1 MFNINLYL
9 IISPIVEFLLNKQ
22 EGVQDDIKKLLPD
35 GISSKAYVSSEVK
48 KYNNNKPLKTQND
61 NNKKIRIYIP
71 VYEGKVYDPTTN
83 KIINV
88 LKKSEDQIIKE
99 LSKLNYNE
107 KLLKSKSYI
116 NLFNTNPKNLSSD
129 QKTVDERIKSIEKS
143 KNNCMV
149 KLEELKNRINILQFK
164 QDKELGI
171 LDNNKKLKLNKFV
184 EDCNNK
190 KSNQIIEQK
199 IKKLHEESEKIQLI
213 MKKDLEKQFEK
224 KNNEL
229 NELEK
234 AEEQKRID
242 ILKNI
247 RKNERKDIEKRKKKN
262 NEELLKFKMFI
273 NKKPTKAYYL
283 YQKHKDD
290 YVDKV
295 NNLVKEENIRRK
307 AYMKHIDLN
316 EFDEMKKNYDQQ
328 KSKRILE
335 SNEKIKIIKESW
347 SERHKLI
354 PIYSN
359 PVTKLVADE
368 ENKMKQAE
376 QDKILRR
383 KELKKIQK
391 NYCVPKPLKVIK
403 EKVVDESQNMS
414 YRRPKPHL
422 IKSNSYSD
430 ILRQKAI
437 DKYKAEKIKKEKM
450 LSEEED
456 SYLDEP
462 IIIDNKG
469 NKRKNSNNSKHAG
482 NKSVEKNKFNKEVLD
497 YLKERRKI
505 NELNKEKKRNEGE
518 LTKMDYSG
526 TNDIKKLIK
535 ENGINDNM
543 LKVAKCKLES
553 IDEKKRQ
560 KDLLLKL
567 SGGVANKPELGE
579 EVCDLMI
586 DSIQAKL
593 SLIKEIDKDLDESY
607 NEEKNDNDKAHVNI
621 VENDE
626 ENNNYE
632 DEEEDN

>member
-1 MFNINLYL
+1 M
-9 IISPIVEFLLNKQ
+9 
-22 EGVQDDIKKLLPD
+22 QDDIKKLLPD
-35 GISSKAYVSSEVK
+35 GISSKVYVSNEVK

-61 NNKKIRIYIP
+61 NSKKIHIYIP
-71 VYEGKVYDPTTN
+71 MFEGKVYDPTTN

-88 LKKSEDQIIKE
+88 LKKSEDQIMKE

-116 NLFNTNPKNLSSD
+116 NLINNNPKNLVND
-129 QKTVDERIKSIEKS
+129 QKTVDEKIKSIEKS

-171 LDNNKKLKLNKFV
+171 IDNNKKLKLNKFV

-190 KSNQIIEQK
+190 KSNQMIEKK
-199 IKKLHEESEKIQLI
+199 IKKLHEESEKIQII
-213 MKKDLEKQFEK
+213 MRKDLEKQKEK

-242 ILKNI
+242 ILKKL
-247 RKNERKDIEKRKKKN
+247 RDDEREDIEKRKKKN
-262 NEELLKFKMFI
+262 TEELLKFKEFI
-273 NKKPTKAYYL
+273 NKKPVKAYYL
-283 YQKHKDD
+283 YQKYKDD
-290 YVDKV
+290 DVDRIK
-295 NNLVKEENIRRK
+295 NLVKIENIKRK

-316 EFDEMKKNYDQQ
+316 EFNEMRKNYEQQ

-354 PIYSN
+354 PLYSN
-359 PVTKLVADE
+359 PLSKVVADE
-368 ENKMKQAE
+368 ENEMKQAE

-403 EKVVDESQNMS
+403 EKVIDENDNKSF
-414 YRRPKPHL
+414 RRPKPHL
-422 IKSNSYSD
+422 AKSNSYSD
-430 ILRQKAI
+430 ILRQKVI
-437 DKYKAEKIKKEKM
+437 DKYKAEKSKKEKM
-450 LSEEED
+450 LSEED

-469 NKRKNSNNSKHAG
+469 NKRKNNSNNNSKYAA
-482 NKSVEKNKFNKEVLD
+482 NKSVDKNKFNKEVID

-518 LTKMDYSG
+518 LTKLDYSG

-553 IDEKKRQ
+553 IEEKKRQ
-560 KDLLLKL
+560 KDLLLKF
-567 SGGVANKPELGE
+567 SGGVANRPELGE
-579 EVCDLMI
+579 EVCNLMI

-607 NEEKNDNDKAHVNI
+607 NEEKNDNGKSNEHV
-621 VENDE
+621 VENEE
-626 ENNNYE
+626 ENNNLE
-632 DEEEDN
+632 DDEEDN

>member
-1 MFNINLYL
+1 M
-9 IISPIVEFLLNKQ
+9 
-22 EGVQDDIKKLLPD
+22 QDDIKNLLPD
-35 GISSKAYVSSEVK
+35 GISSKVYVSNEVK

-61 NNKKIRIYIP
+61 NNKKVHIYIP
-71 VYEGKVYDPTTN
+71 MFEGKVYDPTTN
-83 KIINV
+83 KIINI

-116 NLFNTNPKNLSSD
+116 NLINNNPKNLLND
-129 QKTVDERIKSIEKS
+129 QKTVDEKIKSIEKS

-190 KSNQIIEQK
+190 KSNKMIEQK
-199 IKKLHEESEKIQLI
+199 IKKLHEESEKIQL
-213 MKKDLEKQFEK
+213 MMRKDLEKQKEK

-242 ILKNI
+242 ILKKL
-247 RKNERKDIEKRKKKN
+247 RDDEREDIEKRKKKN
-262 NEELLKFKMFI
+262 TEELLKFKEFI
-273 NKKPTKAYYL
+273 NKKPVKAYYL

-290 YVDKV
+290 YVDKE
-295 NNLVKEENIRRK
+295 NNLVKKENIKRK

-316 EFDEMKKNYDQQ
+316 EFNEMRKNFEQQ

-335 SNEKIKIIKESW
+335 SNEKMKIIKESW

-354 PIYSN
+354 PLYSN
-359 PVTKLVADE
+359 PVSKLVADE
-368 ENKMKQAE
+368 ENEMKQAE

-403 EKVVDESQNMS
+403 EKVVEEIHNKSH
-414 YRRPKPHL
+414 RRPKPHL
-422 IKSNSYSD
+422 AKSNSYSD
-430 ILRQKAI
+430 ILRQKVI
-437 DKYKAEKIKKEKM
+437 DKYKAEKSKKEKM
-450 LSEEED
+450 LSEED

-469 NKRKNSNNSKHAG
+469 NKRKNSNISNSKHAG
-482 NKSVEKNKFNKEVLD
+482 NKSVEKNKFNKEVID

-518 LTKMDYSG
+518 LTKLDYSG

-553 IDEKKRQ
+553 IEEKKRQ
-560 KDLLLKL
+560 KDLLLKF
-567 SGGVANKPELGE
+567 SGGVANRPELGE
-579 EVCDLMI
+579 EVCNLMI

-607 NEEKNDNDKAHVNI
+607 NEEKNDSGKPNSHI
-621 VENDE
+621 VENEE

-632 DEEEDN
+632 DDEDDN

>member
-1 MFNINLYL
+1 M
-9 IISPIVEFLLNKQ
+9 
-22 EGVQDDIKKLLPD
+22 QDDIKNLLPD
-35 GISSKAYVSSEVK
+35 GISSKVYVSNEVK

-61 NNKKIRIYIP
+61 NNKKVHIYIP
-71 VYEGKVYDPTTN
+71 MFEGKVYDPTTN
-83 KIINV
+83 KIINI

-116 NLFNTNPKNLSSD
+116 NLINNNPKNLLND
-129 QKTVDERIKSIEKS
+129 QKTVDEKIKSIEKS

-190 KSNQIIEQK
+190 KSNKMIEQK
-199 IKKLHEESEKIQLI
+199 IKKLHEESEKIQL
-213 MKKDLEKQFEK
+213 MMRKDLEKQKEK

-242 ILKNI
+242 ILKKL
-247 RKNERKDIEKRKKKN
+247 RDDEREDIEKRKKKN
-262 NEELLKFKMFI
+262 TEELLKFKEFI
-273 NKKPTKAYYL
+273 NKKPVKAYYL

-290 YVDKV
+290 YVDKE
-295 NNLVKEENIRRK
+295 NNLVKKENIKRK

-316 EFDEMKKNYDQQ
+316 EFNEMRKNFEQQ

-335 SNEKIKIIKESW
+335 SNEKMKIIKESW

-354 PIYSN
+354 PLYSN
-359 PVTKLVADE
+359 PVSKLVADE
-368 ENKMKQAE
+368 ENEMKPAE

-383 KELKKIQK
+383 KELKTIQK

-403 EKVVDESQNMS
+403 EKVVEEIHNKSH
-414 YRRPKPHL
+414 RRPKPHL
-422 IKSNSYSD
+422 AKSNSYSD
-430 ILRQKAI
+430 ILRQKVI
-437 DKYKAEKIKKEKM
+437 DKYKAEKSKKEKM
-450 LSEEED
+450 LSEED

-469 NKRKNSNNSKHAG
+469 NKRKNSNISNSKHAG
-482 NKSVEKNKFNKEVLD
+482 NKSVEKNKFNKEVID

-518 LTKMDYSG
+518 LTKLDYSG

-553 IDEKKRQ
+553 IEEKKRQ
-560 KDLLLKL
+560 KDLLLKF
-567 SGGVANKPELGE
+567 SGGVANRPELGE
-579 EVCDLMI
+579 EVCNLMI

-607 NEEKNDNDKAHVNI
+607 NEEKNDSGKPNSHI
-621 VENDE
+621 VENEE

-632 DEEEDN
+632 DDEDDN

>member
-1 MFNINLYL
+1 M
-9 IISPIVEFLLNKQ
+9 
-22 EGVQDDIKKLLPD
+22 QDDIKKLLPD
-35 GISSKAYVSSEVK
+35 GISSKVYVSNEVK
-48 KYNNNKPLKTQND
+48 KYNNKPLKTQND
-61 NNKKIRIYIP
+61 NSKKVHIYIP
-71 VYEGKVYDPTTN
+71 MFEGKVYDPTTN
-83 KIINV
+83 KIINI

-116 NLFNTNPKNLSSD
+116 NLINNNPKNLLSD
-129 QKTVDERIKSIEKS
+129 QKTVDEKIKSIEKS

-190 KSNQIIEQK
+190 KSNKMIEQK
-199 IKKLHEESEKIQLI
+199 IKKLHEESEKIQL
-213 MKKDLEKQFEK
+213 MMRKDLEKQKEK

-242 ILKNI
+242 ILKKL
-247 RKNERKDIEKRKKKN
+247 RDDEREDIEKRKKKN
-262 NEELLKFKMFI
+262 TEELLKFKEFI
-273 NKKPTKAYYL
+273 NKKPVKAYYL

-290 YVDKV
+290 YVDKE
-295 NNLVKEENIRRK
+295 NNLVKKENIKRK

-316 EFDEMKKNYDQQ
+316 EFNEMRKNFEQQ

-335 SNEKIKIIKESW
+335 SNEKMKIIKESW

-354 PIYSN
+354 PLYSN
-359 PVTKLVADE
+359 PVSKLVADE
-368 ENKMKQAE
+368 ENEMKQAE

-403 EKVVDESQNMS
+403 EKVVEEIHNKSH
-414 YRRPKPHL
+414 RRPKPHL
-422 IKSNSYSD
+422 AKSNSYSD
-430 ILRQKAI
+430 ILRQKVI
-437 DKYKAEKIKKEKM
+437 DKYKAEKSKKEKM
-450 LSEEED
+450 LSEED

-469 NKRKNSNNSKHAG
+469 NKRKNSNNSNSNSNSKHAG
-482 NKSVEKNKFNKEVLD
+482 NKSVEKNKFNKEVID

-518 LTKMDYSG
+518 LTKLDYSG

-553 IDEKKRQ
+553 IEEKKRQ
-560 KDLLLKL
+560 KDLLLKF
-567 SGGVANKPELGE
+567 SGGVANRPELGE
-579 EVCDLMI
+579 EVCNLMI

-607 NEEKNDNDKAHVNI
+607 NEEKNDSGKPNAHI
-621 VENDE
+621 VENEE

-632 DEEEDN
+632 DDEDDN

>member
-1 MFNINLYL
+1 M
-9 IISPIVEFLLNKQ
+9 
-22 EGVQDDIKKLLPD
+22 QDDIKSLLPD
-35 GISSKAYVSSEVK
+35 GISSKVYVSNEVK

-61 NNKKIRIYIP
+61 NNKKVHIYIP
-71 VYEGKVYDPTTN
+71 MFEGKVYDPTTN
-83 KIINV
+83 KIINI

-116 NLFNTNPKNLSSD
+116 NLINNNPKNLLND
-129 QKTVDERIKSIEKS
+129 QKTVDEKIKSIEKS

-190 KSNQIIEQK
+190 KSNKMIEQK
-199 IKKLHEESEKIQLI
+199 IKKLHEESEKIQL
-213 MKKDLEKQFEK
+213 MMRKDLEKQKEK

-242 ILKNI
+242 ILKKL
-247 RKNERKDIEKRKKKN
+247 RDDEREDIEKRKKKN
-262 NEELLKFKMFI
+262 TEELLKFKEFI
-273 NKKPTKAYYL
+273 NKKPVKAYYL

-290 YVDKV
+290 YVDKE
-295 NNLVKEENIRRK
+295 NNLVKKENIKRK

-316 EFDEMKKNYDQQ
+316 EFNEMRKNFEQQ

-335 SNEKIKIIKESW
+335 SNEKMKIIKESW

-354 PIYSN
+354 PLYSN
-359 PVTKLVADE
+359 PVSKLVADE
-368 ENKMKQAE
+368 ENEMKQAE

-403 EKVVDESQNMS
+403 EKVVEEIHNKS
-414 YRRPKPHL
+414 RRPKPHL
-422 IKSNSYSD
+422 AKSNSYSD
-430 ILRQKAI
+430 ILRQKVI
-437 DKYKAEKIKKEKM
+437 DKYKAEKSKKEKM
-450 LSEEED
+450 LSEED

-469 NKRKNSNNSKHAG
+469 NKMKNSNISNSKHAG
-482 NKSVEKNKFNKEVLD
+482 NKSVEKNKFNKEVID

-518 LTKMDYSG
+518 LTKLDYSG

-553 IDEKKRQ
+553 IEEKKRQ
-560 KDLLLKL
+560 KDLLLKF
-567 SGGVANKPELGE
+567 SGGVANRPELGE
-579 EVCDLMI
+579 EVCNLMI

-607 NEEKNDNDKAHVNI
+607 NEEKNDSGKPNSHI
-621 VENDE
+621 VENEE

-632 DEEEDN
+632 DDEDDN

>member
-1 MFNINLYL
+1 MSN
-9 IISPIVEFLLNKQ
+9 
-22 EGVQDDIKKLLPD
+22 
-35 GISSKAYVSSEVK
+35 EVK

-61 NNKKIRIYIP
+61 NSKKIHIYIP
-71 VYEGKVYDPTTN
+71 MFEGKVYDPTTN

-88 LKKSEDQIIKE
+88 LKKSEDQIMKE

-107 KLLKSKSYI
+107 KLLKSKSYVNLI
-116 NLFNTNPKNLSSD
+116 NNNPKNLLSD
-129 QKTVDERIKSIEKS
+129 QKTVDEKIKSIEKS

-171 LDNNKKLKLNKFV
+171 IDNNKKLKLNKFV

-190 KSNQIIEQK
+190 KSNQMIEQK
-199 IKKLHEESEKIQLI
+199 IKKLHEESEKIQI
-213 MKKDLEKQFEK
+213 MMRKDLEKQKEK

-242 ILKNI
+242 ILKKL
-247 RKNERKDIEKRKKKN
+247 RNEEREDIEKRKKKN
-262 NEELLKFKMFI
+262 TEELLKFKEFI
-273 NKKPTKAYYL
+273 NKKPVKAYYL

-290 YVDKV
+290 YVDKEK
-295 NNLVKEENIRRK
+295 NLVKLENIKRK

-316 EFDEMKKNYDQQ
+316 EFNEMRKNFEQQ

-354 PIYSN
+354 PLYSN
-359 PVTKLVADE
+359 PVSKLVADE
-368 ENKMKQAE
+368 ENEMKQAE

-403 EKVVDESQNMS
+403 EKVVDENLNKSH
-414 YRRPKPHL
+414 RRAKPHL
-422 IKSNSYSD
+422 AKSNSYSD
-430 ILRQKAI
+430 ILRQKVI
-437 DKYKAEKIKKEKM
+437 DKYKAEKSKKEKM
-450 LSEEED
+450 LSEED
-456 SYLDEP
+456 SYFDEP

-469 NKRKNSNNSKHAG
+469 NKRKNSNNSNSKYAG

-518 LTKMDYSG
+518 LSKLDYSG

-535 ENGINDNM
+535 ENGINDSM

-553 IDEKKRQ
+553 IDEKKKQ

-567 SGGVANKPELGE
+567 SGGVANRPELGE
-579 EVCDLMI
+579 EVCNLMI

-607 NEEKNDNDKAHVNI
+607 NEEKNDNDKSNVHI
-621 VENDE
+621 VENE
-626 ENNNYE
+626 EGNYNSEE
-632 DEEEDN
+632 DEEDN

>member
-1 MFNINLYL
+1 M
-9 IISPIVEFLLNKQ
+9 
-22 EGVQDDIKKLLPD
+22 QDDIKNLLPD
-35 GISSKAYVSSEVK
+35 GISSKVYVSNEVK

-61 NNKKIRIYIP
+61 NSKKVHIYIP
-71 VYEGKVYDPTTN
+71 MFEGKVYDPTTN
-83 KIINV
+83 KIINI

-116 NLFNTNPKNLSSD
+116 NLINNNPKNLLND
-129 QKTVDERIKSIEKS
+129 QKTVDEKIKSIEKS

-190 KSNQIIEQK
+190 KSNKMIEQK
-199 IKKLHEESEKIQLI
+199 IKKLHEESEKIQL
-213 MKKDLEKQFEK
+213 MMRKDLEKQKEK

-242 ILKNI
+242 ILKKL
-247 RKNERKDIEKRKKKN
+247 RDDEREDIEKRKKKN
-262 NEELLKFKMFI
+262 TEELLKFKEFI
-273 NKKPTKAYYL
+273 NKKPVKAYYL

-290 YVDKV
+290 YVDKE
-295 NNLVKEENIRRK
+295 NNLVKKENIKRK

-316 EFDEMKKNYDQQ
+316 EFNEMRKNFEQQ

-335 SNEKIKIIKESW
+335 SNEKMKIIKESW

-354 PIYSN
+354 PLYSN
-359 PVTKLVADE
+359 PVSKLVADE
-368 ENKMKQAE
+368 ENEMKQAE

-403 EKVVDESQNMS
+403 EKVVEEIHNKSH
-414 YRRPKPHL
+414 RRPKPHL
-422 IKSNSYSD
+422 AKSNSYSD
-430 ILRQKAI
+430 ILRQKVI
-437 DKYKAEKIKKEKM
+437 DKYKAEKSKKEKM
-450 LSEEED
+450 LSEED

-469 NKRKNSNNSKHAG
+469 NKRKNSNISNSKHAG
-482 NKSVEKNKFNKEVLD
+482 NKSVEKNKFNKEVID

-518 LTKMDYSG
+518 LTKLDYSG

-553 IDEKKRQ
+553 IEEKKRQ
-560 KDLLLKL
+560 KDLLLKF
-567 SGGVANKPELGE
+567 SGGVANRPELGE
-579 EVCDLMI
+579 EVCNLMI

-607 NEEKNDNDKAHVNI
+607 NEEKNDSGKPNAHI
-621 VENDE
+621 VENEE

-632 DEEEDN
+632 DDEDDN

>member
-1 MFNINLYL
+1 
-9 IISPIVEFLLNKQ
+9 
-22 EGVQDDIKKLLPD
+22 VQDDIKKLLPD
-35 GISSKAYVSSEVK
+35 GISSKVYVSNEVK
-48 KYNNNKPLKTQND
+48 KYNNKPLKTQND
-61 NNKKIRIYIP
+61 NSKKVHIYIP
-71 VYEGKVYDPTTN
+71 MFEGKVYDPTTN
-83 KIINV
+83 KIINI

-116 NLFNTNPKNLSSD
+116 NLINNNPKNLLSD
-129 QKTVDERIKSIEKS
+129 QKTVDEKIKSIEKS

-190 KSNQIIEQK
+190 KSNKMIEQK
-199 IKKLHEESEKIQLI
+199 IKKLHEESEKIQL
-213 MKKDLEKQFEK
+213 MMRKDLEKQKEK

-242 ILKNI
+242 ILKKL
-247 RKNERKDIEKRKKKN
+247 RDDEREDIEKRKKKN
-262 NEELLKFKMFI
+262 TEELLKFKEFI
-273 NKKPTKAYYL
+273 NKKPVKAYYL

-290 YVDKV
+290 YVDKE
-295 NNLVKEENIRRK
+295 NNLVKKENIKRK

-316 EFDEMKKNYDQQ
+316 EFNEMRKNFEQQ

-335 SNEKIKIIKESW
+335 SNEKMKIIKESW

-354 PIYSN
+354 PLYSN
-359 PVTKLVADE
+359 PVSKLVADE
-368 ENKMKQAE
+368 ENEMKQAE

-403 EKVVDESQNMS
+403 EKVVEEIHNKSH
-414 YRRPKPHL
+414 RRPKPHL
-422 IKSNSYSD
+422 AKSNSYSD
-430 ILRQKAI
+430 ILRQKVI
-437 DKYKAEKIKKEKM
+437 DKYKAEKSKKEKM
-450 LSEEED
+450 LSEED

-469 NKRKNSNNSKHAG
+469 NKRKNSNNSNSNSNSKHAG
-482 NKSVEKNKFNKEVLD
+482 NKSVEKNKFNKEVID

-518 LTKMDYSG
+518 LTKLDYSG

-553 IDEKKRQ
+553 IEEKKRQ
-560 KDLLLKL
+560 KDLLLKF
-567 SGGVANKPELGE
+567 SGGVANRPELGE
-579 EVCDLMI
+579 EVCNLMI

-607 NEEKNDNDKAHVNI
+607 NEEKNDSGKPNAHI
-621 VENDE
+621 VENE
-626 ENNNYE
+626 EKNNNYE
-632 DEEEDN
+632 DDEDDN

>member
-1 MFNINLYL
+1 M
-9 IISPIVEFLLNKQ
+9 
-22 EGVQDDIKKLLPD
+22 QDDIKKLLPD
-35 GISSKAYVSSEVK
+35 GISSKVYVSNEVK

-61 NNKKIRIYIP
+61 NSKKVHIYIP
-71 VYEGKVYDPTTN
+71 MFEGKVYDPTTN
-83 KIINV
+83 KIINI

-116 NLFNTNPKNLSSD
+116 NLINNNPKNLLND
-129 QKTVDERIKSIEKS
+129 QKTVDEKIKSIEKS

-190 KSNQIIEQK
+190 KSNKMIEQK
-199 IKKLHEESEKIQLI
+199 IKKLHEESEKIQL
-213 MKKDLEKQFEK
+213 MMRKDLEKQKEK

-242 ILKNI
+242 ILKKL
-247 RKNERKDIEKRKKKN
+247 RDDEREDIEKRKKKN
-262 NEELLKFKMFI
+262 TEELLKFKEFI
-273 NKKPTKAYYL
+273 NKKPVKAYYL

-290 YVDKV
+290 YVDKE
-295 NNLVKEENIRRK
+295 NNLVKKENIKRK

-316 EFDEMKKNYDQQ
+316 EFNEMRKNFEQQ

-335 SNEKIKIIKESW
+335 SNEKMKIIKESW

-354 PIYSN
+354 PLYSN
-359 PVTKLVADE
+359 PVSKLVADE
-368 ENKMKQAE
+368 ENEMKQAE

-403 EKVVDESQNMS
+403 EKVVEEIHNKSH
-414 YRRPKPHL
+414 RRPKPHL
-422 IKSNSYSD
+422 AKSNSYSD
-430 ILRQKAI
+430 ILRQKVI
-437 DKYKAEKIKKEKM
+437 DKYKAEKSKKEKM
-450 LSEEED
+450 LSEED

-469 NKRKNSNNSKHAG
+469 NKRKNSNISNSKHAG
-482 NKSVEKNKFNKEVLD
+482 NKSVEKNKFNKEVID

-518 LTKMDYSG
+518 LTKLDYSG

-553 IDEKKRQ
+553 IEEKKRQ
-560 KDLLLKL
+560 KDLLLKF
-567 SGGVANKPELGE
+567 SGGVANRPELGE
-579 EVCDLMI
+579 EVCNLMI

-607 NEEKNDNDKAHVNI
+607 NEEKNDSGKPNSHI
-621 VENDE
+621 VENEE

-632 DEEEDN
+632 DDEDDN

>member
-1 MFNINLYL
+1 M
-9 IISPIVEFLLNKQ
+9 
-22 EGVQDDIKKLLPD
+22 QDDIKKLLPD
-35 GISSKAYVSSEVK
+35 GISSKVYVSNEVK
-48 KYNNNKPLKTQND
+48 KYNNKPLKTQND
-61 NNKKIRIYIP
+61 NSKKVHIYIP
-71 VYEGKVYDPTTN
+71 MFEGKVYDPTTN
-83 KIINV
+83 KIINI

-116 NLFNTNPKNLSSD
+116 NLINNNPKNLLSD
-129 QKTVDERIKSIEKS
+129 QKTVDEKIKSIEKS

-190 KSNQIIEQK
+190 KSNKMIEQK
-199 IKKLHEESEKIQLI
+199 IKKLHEESEKIQL
-213 MKKDLEKQFEK
+213 MMRKDLEKQKEK

-242 ILKNI
+242 ILKKL
-247 RKNERKDIEKRKKKN
+247 RDDEREDIEKRKKKN
-262 NEELLKFKMFI
+262 TEELLKFKEFI
-273 NKKPTKAYYL
+273 NKKPVKAYYL

-290 YVDKV
+290 YVDKE
-295 NNLVKEENIRRK
+295 NNLVKKENIKRK

-316 EFDEMKKNYDQQ
+316 EFNEMRKNFEQQ

-335 SNEKIKIIKESW
+335 SNEKMKIIKESW

-354 PIYSN
+354 PLYSN
-359 PVTKLVADE
+359 PVSKLVADE
-368 ENKMKQAE
+368 ENEMKQAE

-403 EKVVDESQNMS
+403 EKVVEEIHNKSH
-414 YRRPKPHL
+414 RRPKPHL
-422 IKSNSYSD
+422 AKSNSYSD
-430 ILRQKAI
+430 ILRQKVI
-437 DKYKAEKIKKEKM
+437 DKYKAEKSKKEKM
-450 LSEEED
+450 LSEED

-469 NKRKNSNNSKHAG
+469 NKRKNSNNSNSKHAG
-482 NKSVEKNKFNKEVLD
+482 NKSVEKNKFNKEVID

-518 LTKMDYSG
+518 LTKLDYSG

-553 IDEKKRQ
+553 IEEKKRQ
-560 KDLLLKL
+560 KDLLLKF
-567 SGGVANKPELGE
+567 SGGVANRPELGE
-579 EVCDLMI
+579 EVCNLMI

-607 NEEKNDNDKAHVNI
+607 NEDKNDSGKPNSHI
-621 VENDE
+621 VENEE

-632 DEEEDN
+632 DDEDDN

>member
-1 MFNINLYL
+1 M
-9 IISPIVEFLLNKQ
+9 
-22 EGVQDDIKKLLPD
+22 QDDIKNLLPD
-35 GISSKAYVSSEVK
+35 GISSKVYVSNEVK

-61 NNKKIRIYIP
+61 NSKKVHIYIP
-71 VYEGKVYDPTTN
+71 MFEGKVYDPTTN
-83 KIINV
+83 KIINI

-116 NLFNTNPKNLSSD
+116 NLINNNPKNLLND
-129 QKTVDERIKSIEKS
+129 QKTVDEKIKSIEKS

-190 KSNQIIEQK
+190 KSNKMIEQK
-199 IKKLHEESEKIQLI
+199 IKKLHEESEKIQL
-213 MKKDLEKQFEK
+213 MMRKDLEKQKEK

-242 ILKNI
+242 ILKKL
-247 RKNERKDIEKRKKKN
+247 RDDEREDIEKRKKKN
-262 NEELLKFKMFI
+262 TEELLKFKEFI
-273 NKKPTKAYYL
+273 NKKPVKAYYL

-290 YVDKV
+290 YVDKE
-295 NNLVKEENIRRK
+295 NNLVKKENIKRK

-316 EFDEMKKNYDQQ
+316 EFNEMRKNFEQQ

-335 SNEKIKIIKESW
+335 SNEKMKIIKESW

-354 PIYSN
+354 PLYSN
-359 PVTKLVADE
+359 PVSKLVADE
-368 ENKMKQAE
+368 ENEMKQAE

-403 EKVVDESQNMS
+403 EKVVEEIHNKSH
-414 YRRPKPHL
+414 RRPKPHL
-422 IKSNSYSD
+422 AKSNSYSD
-430 ILRQKAI
+430 ILRQKVI
-437 DKYKAEKIKKEKM
+437 DKYKAEKSKKEKM
-450 LSEEED
+450 LSEED

-469 NKRKNSNNSKHAG
+469 NKRKNSNNSNSKHAG
-482 NKSVEKNKFNKEVLD
+482 NKSVEKNKFNKEVID

-518 LTKMDYSG
+518 LTKLDYSG

-553 IDEKKRQ
+553 IEEKKRQ
-560 KDLLLKL
+560 KDLLLKF
-567 SGGVANKPELGE
+567 SGGVANRPELGE
-579 EVCDLMI
+579 EVCNLMI

-607 NEEKNDNDKAHVNI
+607 NEEKNDSGKPNAHI
-621 VENDE
+621 VENEE

-632 DEEEDN
+632 DDEDDN

>member
-1 MFNINLYL
+1 M
-9 IISPIVEFLLNKQ
+9 
-22 EGVQDDIKKLLPD
+22 QDDIKKLLPD
-35 GISSKAYVSSEVK
+35 GISSKVYVSNEVK

-61 NNKKIRIYIP
+61 NSKKIHIYIP
-71 VYEGKVYDPTTN
+71 MFEGKVYDPTTN

-107 KLLKSKSYI
+107 KLLKSKSYVNLI
-116 NLFNTNPKNLSSD
+116 NNNPKNLLSD
-129 QKTVDERIKSIEKS
+129 QKTVDEKIKSIEKS
-143 KNNCMV
+143 KNNCMI

-171 LDNNKKLKLNKFV
+171 IDNNKKLKLNKFV

-190 KSNQIIEQK
+190 KSNQMIEQK
-199 IKKLHEESEKIQLI
+199 IKKLHEESEKIQI
-213 MKKDLEKQFEK
+213 MMRKDLEKQKEK

-242 ILKNI
+242 ILKKL
-247 RKNERKDIEKRKKKN
+247 RNEEREDIEKRKKKN
-262 NEELLKFKMFI
+262 TEELLKFKEFI
-273 NKKPTKAYYL
+273 NKKPMKAYYL

-290 YVDKV
+290 YVDKEK
-295 NNLVKEENIRRK
+295 NLVKIENIKRK

-316 EFDEMKKNYDQQ
+316 EFNEMRKNFEQQ

-354 PIYSN
+354 PLYSN
-359 PVTKLVADE
+359 PVSKLVADE
-368 ENKMKQAE
+368 ENEMKQAE

-391 NYCVPKPLKVIK
+391 NYCVRKPLKVIK
-403 EKVVDESQNMS
+403 EKVVDENLNKSH
-414 YRRPKPHL
+414 RRPKPHL
-422 IKSNSYSD
+422 AKSNSYSD
-430 ILRQKAI
+430 ILRQKVI
-437 DKYKAEKIKKEKM
+437 DKYKAEKSKKEKM
-450 LSEEED
+450 LSEED
-456 SYLDEP
+456 SYFDEP

-469 NKRKNSNNSKHAG
+469 NKRKNSNNSNSKYAG
-482 NKSVEKNKFNKEVLD
+482 NKSVDKNKFNKEVID

-518 LTKMDYSG
+518 LSKLDYSG

-535 ENGINDNM
+535 ENGINDSM

-553 IDEKKRQ
+553 IDEKKKQ

-567 SGGVANKPELGE
+567 SGGVANRPELGE
-579 EVCDLMI
+579 EVCNLMI

-607 NEEKNDNDKAHVNI
+607 NEEKNDNDKSNVHI
-621 VENDE
+621 VENE
-626 ENNNYE
+626 EGNYNSEE
-632 DEEEDN
+632 DEEDN

>member
-1 MFNINLYL
+1 M
-9 IISPIVEFLLNKQ
+9 
-22 EGVQDDIKKLLPD
+22 QDDIKKLLPD
-35 GISSKAYVSSEVK
+35 GISSKVYVSNEVK
-48 KYNNNKPLKTQND
+48 KYNNKPLKTQND
-61 NNKKIRIYIP
+61 NSKKVHIYIP
-71 VYEGKVYDPTTN
+71 MFEGKVYDPTTN
-83 KIINV
+83 KIINI

-116 NLFNTNPKNLSSD
+116 NLINNNPKNLLSD
-129 QKTVDERIKSIEKS
+129 QKTVDEKIKSIEKS

-190 KSNQIIEQK
+190 KSNKMIEQK
-199 IKKLHEESEKIQLI
+199 IKKLHEESEKIQL
-213 MKKDLEKQFEK
+213 MMRKDLEKQKEK

-242 ILKNI
+242 ILKKL
-247 RKNERKDIEKRKKKN
+247 RDDEREDIEKRKKKN
-262 NEELLKFKMFI
+262 TEELLKFKEFI
-273 NKKPTKAYYL
+273 NKKPVKAYYL

-290 YVDKV
+290 YVDKE
-295 NNLVKEENIRRK
+295 NNLVKKENIKRK

-316 EFDEMKKNYDQQ
+316 EFNEMRKNFEQQ

-335 SNEKIKIIKESW
+335 SNEKMKIIKESW

-354 PIYSN
+354 PLYSN
-359 PVTKLVADE
+359 PVSKLVADE
-368 ENKMKQAE
+368 ENEMKQAE

-403 EKVVDESQNMS
+403 EKVVEEIHNKSH
-414 YRRPKPHL
+414 RRPKPHL
-422 IKSNSYSD
+422 AKSNSYSD
-430 ILRQKAI
+430 ILRQKVI
-437 DKYKAEKIKKEKM
+437 DKYKAEKSKKEKM
-450 LSEEED
+450 LSEED

-469 NKRKNSNNSKHAG
+469 NKRKNSNNSNSNSNSKHAG
-482 NKSVEKNKFNKEVLD
+482 NKSVEKNKFNKEVID

-518 LTKMDYSG
+518 LTKLDYSG

-553 IDEKKRQ
+553 IEEKKRQ
-560 KDLLLKL
+560 KDLLLKF
-567 SGGVANKPELGE
+567 SGGVANRPELGE
-579 EVCDLMI
+579 EVCNLMI

-607 NEEKNDNDKAHVNI
+607 NEEKNDSGKPNAHI
-621 VENDE
+621 VENE
-626 ENNNYE
+626 EKNNNYE
-632 DEEEDN
+632 DDEDDN

>member
-1 MFNINLYL
+1 
-9 IISPIVEFLLNKQ
+9 
-22 EGVQDDIKKLLPD
+22 VQDDIKKLLPD
-35 GISSKAYVSSEVK
+35 GISSKVYVSNEVK
-48 KYNNNKPLKTQND
+48 KYNNKPLKTQND
-61 NNKKIRIYIP
+61 NSKKVHIYIP
-71 VYEGKVYDPTTN
+71 MFEGKVYDPTTN
-83 KIINV
+83 KIINI

-116 NLFNTNPKNLSSD
+116 NLINNNPKNLLSD
-129 QKTVDERIKSIEKS
+129 QKTVDEKIKSIEKS

-190 KSNQIIEQK
+190 KSNKMIEQK
-199 IKKLHEESEKIQLI
+199 IKKLHEESEKIQL
-213 MKKDLEKQFEK
+213 MMRKDLEKQKEK

-242 ILKNI
+242 ILKKL
-247 RKNERKDIEKRKKKN
+247 RDDEREDIEKRKKKN
-262 NEELLKFKMFI
+262 TEELLKFKEFI
-273 NKKPTKAYYL
+273 NKKPVKAYYL

-290 YVDKV
+290 YVDKE
-295 NNLVKEENIRRK
+295 NNLVKKENIKRK

-316 EFDEMKKNYDQQ
+316 EFNEMRKNFEQQ

-335 SNEKIKIIKESW
+335 SNEKMKIIKESW

-354 PIYSN
+354 PLYSN
-359 PVTKLVADE
+359 PVSKLVADE
-368 ENKMKQAE
+368 ENEMKQAE

-403 EKVVDESQNMS
+403 EKVVEEIHNKSH
-414 YRRPKPHL
+414 RRPKPHL
-422 IKSNSYSD
+422 AKSNSYSD
-430 ILRQKAI
+430 ILRQKVI
-437 DKYKAEKIKKEKM
+437 DKYKAEKSKKEKM
-450 LSEEED
+450 LSEED

-469 NKRKNSNNSKHAG
+469 NKRKNSNNSNSNSNSKHAG
-482 NKSVEKNKFNKEVLD
+482 NKSVEKNKFNKEVID

-518 LTKMDYSG
+518 LTKLDYSG

-553 IDEKKRQ
+553 IEEKKRQ
-560 KDLLLKL
+560 KDLLLKF
-567 SGGVANKPELGE
+567 SGGVANRPELGE
-579 EVCDLMI
+579 EVCNLMI

-607 NEEKNDNDKAHVNI
+607 NEEKNDSGKPNAHI
-621 VENDE
+621 VENEE

-632 DEEEDN
+632 DDEDDN

>member
-1 MFNINLYL
+1 M
-9 IISPIVEFLLNKQ
+9 
-22 EGVQDDIKKLLPD
+22 QDDIKNLLPD
-35 GISSKAYVSSEVK
+35 GISSKVYVSNEVK

-61 NNKKIRIYIP
+61 NNKKVHIYIP
-71 VYEGKVYDPTTN
+71 MFEGKVYDPTTN
-83 KIINV
+83 KIINI

-116 NLFNTNPKNLSSD
+116 NLINNNPKNLLND
-129 QKTVDERIKSIEKS
+129 QKTVDEKIKSIEKS

-190 KSNQIIEQK
+190 KSNKMIEQK
-199 IKKLHEESEKIQLI
+199 IKKLHEESEKIQL
-213 MKKDLEKQFEK
+213 MMRKDLEKQKEK

-242 ILKNI
+242 ILKKL
-247 RKNERKDIEKRKKKN
+247 RDDEREDIEKRKKKN
-262 NEELLKFKMFI
+262 TEELLKFKEFI
-273 NKKPTKAYYL
+273 NKKPVKAYYL

-290 YVDKV
+290 YVDKE
-295 NNLVKEENIRRK
+295 NNLVKKENIKRK

-316 EFDEMKKNYDQQ
+316 EFNEMRKNFEQQ

-335 SNEKIKIIKESW
+335 SNEKMKIIKESW

-354 PIYSN
+354 PLYSN
-359 PVTKLVADE
+359 PVSKLVADE
-368 ENKMKQAE
+368 ENEMKQAE

-403 EKVVDESQNMS
+403 EKVVEEIHNKSH
-414 YRRPKPHL
+414 RRPKPHL
-422 IKSNSYSD
+422 AKSNSYSD
-430 ILRQKAI
+430 ILRQKVI
-437 DKYKAEKIKKEKM
+437 DKYKAEKSKKEKM
-450 LSEEED
+450 LSEED

-469 NKRKNSNNSKHAG
+469 NKRKNSNNSNSKHAG
-482 NKSVEKNKFNKEVLD
+482 NKSVEKNKFNKEVID

-518 LTKMDYSG
+518 LTKLDYSG

-553 IDEKKRQ
+553 IEEKKRQ
-560 KDLLLKL
+560 KDLLLKF
-567 SGGVANKPELGE
+567 SGGVANRPELGE
-579 EVCDLMI
+579 EVCNLMI

-607 NEEKNDNDKAHVNI
+607 NEEKNDSGKPNSHI
-621 VENDE
+621 VENEE

-632 DEEEDN
+632 DDEDDN

>member
-1 MFNINLYL
+1 M
-9 IISPIVEFLLNKQ
+9 Q
-22 EGVQDDIKKLLPD
+22 GDIKNLLPD
-35 GISSKAYVSSEVK
+35 GISSKVYVSNEVK

-61 NNKKIRIYIP
+61 NSKKVQIYIP
-71 VYEGKVYDPTTN
+71 MFEGKVYDPTTN
-83 KIINV
+83 KIINI

-116 NLFNTNPKNLSSD
+116 NLINNNPKNLLND
-129 QKTVDERIKSIEKS
+129 QKTVDEKIKSIEKS

-164 QDKELGI
+164 QDKDLGI

-190 KSNQIIEQK
+190 KSNKMIEQK
-199 IKKLHEESEKIQLI
+199 IKKLHEESEKIQL
-213 MKKDLEKQFEK
+213 MMRKDLEKQKEK

-242 ILKNI
+242 ILKKL
-247 RKNERKDIEKRKKKN
+247 RDDEREDIEKRKKKN
-262 NEELLKFKMFI
+262 TEELLKFKEFI
-273 NKKPTKAYYL
+273 NKKPVKAYYL

-290 YVDKV
+290 YVDKE
-295 NNLVKEENIRRK
+295 NNLVKKENIKRK

-316 EFDEMKKNYDQQ
+316 EFNEMRKNFEQQ

-335 SNEKIKIIKESW
+335 SNEKMKIIKESW

-354 PIYSN
+354 PLYSN
-359 PVTKLVADE
+359 PVSKLVADE
-368 ENKMKQAE
+368 ENEMKQAE

-403 EKVVDESQNMS
+403 EKVVEEIHNKSHK
-414 YRRPKPHL
+414 RPKPHL
-422 IKSNSYSD
+422 AKSNSYSD
-430 ILRQKAI
+430 ILRQKVI
-437 DKYKAEKIKKEKM
+437 DKYKAEKSKKEKM
-450 LSEEED
+450 LSEED

-469 NKRKNSNNSKHAG
+469 NKRKNSNNSNNSNSKHAG
-482 NKSVEKNKFNKEVLD
+482 NKSVEKNKFNKEVID

-518 LTKMDYSG
+518 LTKLDYSG

-553 IDEKKRQ
+553 IEEKKRQ
-560 KDLLLKL
+560 KDLLLKF
-567 SGGVANKPELGE
+567 SGGVANRPELGE

-607 NEEKNDNDKAHVNI
+607 NEEKNDSGKPNAHI
-621 VENDE
+621 VENEE

-632 DEEEDN
+632 DDEDDN

>member
-1 MFNINLYL
+1 M
-9 IISPIVEFLLNKQ
+9 
-22 EGVQDDIKKLLPD
+22 QDDIKNLLPD
-35 GISSKAYVSSEVK
+35 GISSKVYVSNEVK

-61 NNKKIRIYIP
+61 NSKKVHIYIP
-71 VYEGKVYDPTTN
+71 MFEGKVYDPTTN
-83 KIINV
+83 KIINI

-116 NLFNTNPKNLSSD
+116 NLINNNPKNLLND
-129 QKTVDERIKSIEKS
+129 QKTVDEKIKSIEKS

-190 KSNQIIEQK
+190 KSNKMIEQK
-199 IKKLHEESEKIQLI
+199 IKKLHEESEKIQL
-213 MKKDLEKQFEK
+213 MMRKDLEKQKEK

-242 ILKNI
+242 ILKKL
-247 RKNERKDIEKRKKKN
+247 RDDEREDIEKRKKKN
-262 NEELLKFKMFI
+262 TEELLKFKEFI
-273 NKKPTKAYYL
+273 NKKPVKAYYL

-290 YVDKV
+290 YVDKE
-295 NNLVKEENIRRK
+295 NNLVKKENIKRK

-316 EFDEMKKNYDQQ
+316 EFNEMRKNFEQQ

-335 SNEKIKIIKESW
+335 SNEKMKIIKESW

-354 PIYSN
+354 PLYSN
-359 PVTKLVADE
+359 PVSKLVADE
-368 ENKMKQAE
+368 ENEMKQAE

-403 EKVVDESQNMS
+403 EKVVEEIHNKSH
-414 YRRPKPHL
+414 RRPKPHL
-422 IKSNSYSD
+422 AKSNSYSD
-430 ILRQKAI
+430 ILRQKVI
-437 DKYKAEKIKKEKM
+437 DKYKAEKSKKEKM
-450 LSEEED
+450 LSEED

-469 NKRKNSNNSKHAG
+469 NKRKNSNNSNSNSNSKHAG
-482 NKSVEKNKFNKEVLD
+482 NKSVEKNKFNKEVID

-518 LTKMDYSG
+518 LTKLDYSG

-535 ENGINDNM
+535 ENGINDKM

-553 IDEKKRQ
+553 IEEKKRQ
-560 KDLLLKL
+560 KDLLLKF
-567 SGGVANKPELGE
+567 SGGVANRPELGE
-579 EVCDLMI
+579 EVCNLMI

-607 NEEKNDNDKAHVNI
+607 NEEKNDSGKPNAHI
-621 VENDE
+621 VENEE

-632 DEEEDN
+632 DDEDDN

>member
-1 MFNINLYL
+1 M
-9 IISPIVEFLLNKQ
+9 
-22 EGVQDDIKKLLPD
+22 QDDIKKLLPD
-35 GISSKAYVSSEVK
+35 GISSKVYVSNEVK
-48 KYNNNKPLKTQND
+48 KYNNKPLKTQND
-61 NNKKIRIYIP
+61 NSKKVHIYIP
-71 VYEGKVYDPTTN
+71 MFEGKVYDPTTN
-83 KIINV
+83 KIINI

-116 NLFNTNPKNLSSD
+116 NLINNNPKNLLSD
-129 QKTVDERIKSIEKS
+129 QKSVDEKIKSIEKS

-190 KSNQIIEQK
+190 KSNKMIEQK
-199 IKKLHEESEKIQLI
+199 IKKLHEESEKIQL
-213 MKKDLEKQFEK
+213 MMRKDLEKQKEK

-242 ILKNI
+242 ILKKL
-247 RKNERKDIEKRKKKN
+247 RDDEREDIEKRKKKN
-262 NEELLKFKMFI
+262 TEELLKFKEFI
-273 NKKPTKAYYL
+273 NKKPVKAYYL

-290 YVDKV
+290 YVDKE
-295 NNLVKEENIRRK
+295 NNLIKKENIKRK

-316 EFDEMKKNYDQQ
+316 EFNEMRKNFEQQ

-335 SNEKIKIIKESW
+335 SNEKMKIIKESW

-354 PIYSN
+354 PLYSN
-359 PVTKLVADE
+359 PVSKLVADE
-368 ENKMKQAE
+368 ENEMKQAE

-403 EKVVDESQNMS
+403 EKVVEEIHNKSH
-414 YRRPKPHL
+414 RRPKPHL
-422 IKSNSYSD
+422 AKSNSYSD
-430 ILRQKAI
+430 ILRQKVI
-437 DKYKAEKIKKEKM
+437 DKYKAEKSKKEKM
-450 LSEEED
+450 LSEED

-469 NKRKNSNNSKHAG
+469 NKRKNSNNSNSNSKHAG
-482 NKSVEKNKFNKEVLD
+482 NKSVEKNKFNKEVID

-518 LTKMDYSG
+518 LTKLDYSG

-553 IDEKKRQ
+553 IEEKKRQ
-560 KDLLLKL
+560 KDLLLKF
-567 SGGVANKPELGE
+567 SGGVANRPELGE
-579 EVCDLMI
+579 EVCNLMI

-607 NEEKNDNDKAHVNI
+607 NEEKNDSGKPNSHI
-621 VENDE
+621 VENEE

-632 DEEEDN
+632 DDEDDN

>member
-1 MFNINLYL
+1 M
-9 IISPIVEFLLNKQ
+9 
-22 EGVQDDIKKLLPD
+22 QDDIKNLLPD
-35 GISSKAYVSSEVK
+35 GISSKVYVSNEVK

-61 NNKKIRIYIP
+61 NSKKVHIYIP
-71 VYEGKVYDPTTN
+71 MFEGKVYDPTTN
-83 KIINV
+83 KIINI

-116 NLFNTNPKNLSSD
+116 NLINNNPKNLLND
-129 QKTVDERIKSIEKS
+129 QKTVDEKIKSIEKS

-190 KSNQIIEQK
+190 KSNKMIEQK
-199 IKKLHEESEKIQLI
+199 IKKLHEESEKIQL
-213 MKKDLEKQFEK
+213 MMRKDLEKQKEK

-242 ILKNI
+242 ILKKL
-247 RKNERKDIEKRKKKN
+247 RDDEREDIEKRKKKN
-262 NEELLKFKMFI
+262 TEELLKFKEFI
-273 NKKPTKAYYL
+273 NKKPVKAYYL

-290 YVDKV
+290 YVDKE
-295 NNLVKEENIRRK
+295 NNLVKKENIKRK

-316 EFDEMKKNYDQQ
+316 EFNEMRKNFEQQ

-335 SNEKIKIIKESW
+335 SNEKMKIIKESW

-354 PIYSN
+354 PLYSN
-359 PVTKLVADE
+359 PVSKLVADE
-368 ENKMKQAE
+368 ENEMKQAE

-403 EKVVDESQNMS
+403 EKVVEEIHNKSH
-414 YRRPKPHL
+414 RRPKPHL
-422 IKSNSYSD
+422 AKSNSYSD
-430 ILRQKAI
+430 ILRQKVI
-437 DKYKAEKIKKEKM
+437 DKYKAEKSKKEKM
-450 LSEEED
+450 LSEED

-469 NKRKNSNNSKHAG
+469 NKRKNSNISNSKHAG
-482 NKSVEKNKFNKEVLD
+482 NKSVEKNKFNKEVID

-518 LTKMDYSG
+518 LTKLDYSG

-553 IDEKKRQ
+553 IEEKKRQ
-560 KDLLLKL
+560 KDLLLKF
-567 SGGVANKPELGE
+567 SGGVANRPELGE
-579 EVCDLMI
+579 EVCNLMI

-607 NEEKNDNDKAHVNI
+607 NEEKNDSGKPNSHI
-621 VENDE
+621 VENEE

-632 DEEEDN
+632 DDEDDN

>member
-1 MFNINLYL
+1 M
-9 IISPIVEFLLNKQ
+9 
-22 EGVQDDIKKLLPD
+22 QDDIKKLLPD
-35 GISSKAYVSSEVK
+35 GISSKVYVSNEVK
-48 KYNNNKPLKTQND
+48 KYNNKPLKTQND
-61 NNKKIRIYIP
+61 NSKKVHIYIP
-71 VYEGKVYDPTTN
+71 MFEGKVYDPTTN
-83 KIINV
+83 KIINI

-116 NLFNTNPKNLSSD
+116 NLINNNPKNLLSD
-129 QKTVDERIKSIEKS
+129 QKTVDEKIKSIEKS

-190 KSNQIIEQK
+190 KSNKMIEQK
-199 IKKLHEESEKIQLI
+199 IKKLHEESEKIQL
-213 MKKDLEKQFEK
+213 MMRKDLEKQKEK

-242 ILKNI
+242 ILKKL
-247 RKNERKDIEKRKKKN
+247 RDDEREDIEKRKKKN
-262 NEELLKFKMFI
+262 TEELLKFKEFI
-273 NKKPTKAYYL
+273 NKKPVKAYYL

-290 YVDKV
+290 YADKE
-295 NNLVKEENIRRK
+295 NNLVKKENIKRK

-316 EFDEMKKNYDQQ
+316 EFNEMRKNFEQQ

-335 SNEKIKIIKESW
+335 SNEKMKIIKESW

-354 PIYSN
+354 PLYSN
-359 PVTKLVADE
+359 PVSKLVADE
-368 ENKMKQAE
+368 ENEMKQAE

-403 EKVVDESQNMS
+403 EKVVEEIHNKSH
-414 YRRPKPHL
+414 RRPKPHL
-422 IKSNSYSD
+422 AKSNSYSD
-430 ILRQKAI
+430 ILRQKVI
-437 DKYKAEKIKKEKM
+437 DKYKAEKSKKEKM
-450 LSEEED
+450 LSEED

-469 NKRKNSNNSKHAG
+469 NKRKNSNNSNSNSNSKHAG
-482 NKSVEKNKFNKEVLD
+482 NKSVEKNKFNKEVID

-518 LTKMDYSG
+518 LTKLDYSG

-553 IDEKKRQ
+553 IEEKKRQ
-560 KDLLLKL
+560 KDLLLKF
-567 SGGVANKPELGE
+567 SGGVANRPELGE
-579 EVCDLMI
+579 EVCNLMI

-607 NEEKNDNDKAHVNI
+607 NEEKNDSGKPNAHI
-621 VENDE
+621 VENEE

-632 DEEEDN
+632 DDEDDN

>member
-1 MFNINLYL
+1 MSN
-9 IISPIVEFLLNKQ
+9 
-22 EGVQDDIKKLLPD
+22 
-35 GISSKAYVSSEVK
+35 EVK

-61 NNKKIRIYIP
+61 NSKKIHIYIP
-71 VYEGKVYDPTTN
+71 MFEGKVYDPTTN
-83 KIINV
+83 KIINI

-116 NLFNTNPKNLSSD
+116 NLINNNPKNLLND
-129 QKTVDERIKSIEKS
+129 QKTVDEKIKSIEKS

-190 KSNQIIEQK
+190 KSNQMIEQK

-213 MKKDLEKQFEK
+213 MKKDLEKQKEK

-229 NELEK
+229 NEIEK

-242 ILKNI
+242 ILKKLRND
-247 RKNERKDIEKRKKKN
+247 EREDIEKRKKKN
-262 NEELLKFKMFI
+262 TEELLKFKKFI
-273 NKKPTKAYYL
+273 NKKPVKTYYL

-295 NNLVKEENIRRK
+295 KNWVKIENVKRK
-307 AYMKHIDLN
+307 AYMKHIDLKEFN
-316 EFDEMKKNYDQQ
+316 EMRKNCEQQ

-359 PVTKLVADE
+359 PVSKLVADE
-368 ENKMKQAE
+368 ENEMKQAE

-403 EKVVDESQNMS
+403 EKVVDENDNKSN
-414 YRRPKPHL
+414 RRPRAHFA
-422 IKSNSYSD
+422 KSNSYSD
-430 ILRQKAI
+430 ILRQKVI
-437 DKYKAEKIKKEKM
+437 DKYKAEKSKKEKM
-450 LSEEED
+450 LSEED

-469 NKRKNSNNSKHAG
+469 NKRKNNSNNNSKYAT
-482 NKSVEKNKFNKEVLD
+482 NKSVEKNKFNKEVID

-505 NELNKEKKRNEGE
+505 NDLNKEKKRNEGE
-518 LTKMDYSG
+518 LTKLDYSG

-553 IDEKKRQ
+553 IEEKKRQ
-560 KDLLLKL
+560 KDLLLKF
-567 SGGVANKPELGE
+567 SGGVANRPELGE
-579 EVCDLMI
+579 EVCNLMI

-593 SLIKEIDKDLDESY
+593 SLIKEIDKDLDESH
-607 NEEKNDNDKAHVNI
+607 NEEKNDNAKSNVNI
-621 VENDE
+621 VENEE
-626 ENNNYE
+626 ENNSVEE
-632 DEEEDN
+632 DEEDN

>member
-1 MFNINLYL
+1 M
-9 IISPIVEFLLNKQ
+9 
-22 EGVQDDIKKLLPD
+22 QDDIKNLLPD
-35 GISSKAYVSSEVK
+35 GISSKVYVSNEVK

-61 NNKKIRIYIP
+61 NSKKVHIYIP
-71 VYEGKVYDPTTN
+71 MFEGKVYDPTTN
-83 KIINV
+83 KIINI

-116 NLFNTNPKNLSSD
+116 NLINNNPKNLLND
-129 QKTVDERIKSIEKS
+129 QKTVDEKIKSIEKS

-190 KSNQIIEQK
+190 KSNKMIEQK
-199 IKKLHEESEKIQLI
+199 IKKLHEESEKIQL
-213 MKKDLEKQFEK
+213 MMRKDLEKQKEK

-242 ILKNI
+242 ILKKL
-247 RKNERKDIEKRKKKN
+247 RDDEREDIEKRKKKN
-262 NEELLKFKMFI
+262 TEELLKFKEFI
-273 NKKPTKAYYL
+273 NKKPVKAYYL

-290 YVDKV
+290 YVDKE
-295 NNLVKEENIRRK
+295 NNLVKKENIKRK

-316 EFDEMKKNYDQQ
+316 EFNEMRKNFEQQ

-335 SNEKIKIIKESW
+335 SNEKMKIIKESW

-354 PIYSN
+354 PLYSN
-359 PVTKLVADE
+359 PVSKLVADE
-368 ENKMKQAE
+368 ENEMKQAE
-376 QDKILRR
+376 QDKVLRR

-403 EKVVDESQNMS
+403 EKVVEEIHNKSH
-414 YRRPKPHL
+414 RRPKPHL
-422 IKSNSYSD
+422 AKSNSYSD
-430 ILRQKAI
+430 ILRQKVI
-437 DKYKAEKIKKEKM
+437 DKYKAEKSKKEKM
-450 LSEEED
+450 LSEED

-469 NKRKNSNNSKHAG
+469 NKRKNSNNSNSKHAG
-482 NKSVEKNKFNKEVLD
+482 NKSVEKNKFNKEVID

-518 LTKMDYSG
+518 LTKLDYSG

-553 IDEKKRQ
+553 IEEKKRQ
-560 KDLLLKL
+560 KDLLLKF
-567 SGGVANKPELGE
+567 SGGVANRPELGE
-579 EVCDLMI
+579 EVCNLMI

-607 NEEKNDNDKAHVNI
+607 NEEKNDSGKPNSHI
-621 VENDE
+621 VENEE

-632 DEEEDN
+632 DDEDDN

>member
-1 MFNINLYL
+1 M
-9 IISPIVEFLLNKQ
+9 
-22 EGVQDDIKKLLPD
+22 QDDIKKLLPD
-35 GISSKAYVSSEVK
+35 GISSKVYVSNEVK
-48 KYNNNKPLKTQND
+48 KYNNKPLKTQND
-61 NNKKIRIYIP
+61 NSKKVHIYIP
-71 VYEGKVYDPTTN
+71 MFEGKVYDPTTN
-83 KIINV
+83 KIINI

-116 NLFNTNPKNLSSD
+116 NLINNNPKNLLSD
-129 QKTVDERIKSIEKS
+129 QKTVDEKIKSIEKS

-190 KSNQIIEQK
+190 KSNKMIEQK
-199 IKKLHEESEKIQLI
+199 IKKLHEESEKIQL
-213 MKKDLEKQFEK
+213 MMRKDLEKQKEK

-242 ILKNI
+242 ILKKL
-247 RKNERKDIEKRKKKN
+247 RDDEREDIEKRKKKN
-262 NEELLKFKMFI
+262 TEELLKFKEFI
-273 NKKPTKAYYL
+273 NKKPVKAYYL

-290 YVDKV
+290 YVDKE
-295 NNLVKEENIRRK
+295 NNLVKKENIKRK

-316 EFDEMKKNYDQQ
+316 EFNEMRKNFEQQ

-335 SNEKIKIIKESW
+335 SNEKMKIIKESW

-354 PIYSN
+354 PLYSN
-359 PVTKLVADE
+359 PVSKLVADE
-368 ENKMKQAE
+368 ENEMKQAE

-403 EKVVDESQNMS
+403 EKVVEEIHNKSH
-414 YRRPKPHL
+414 RRPKPHL
-422 IKSNSYSD
+422 AKSNSYSD
-430 ILRQKAI
+430 ILRQKVI
-437 DKYKAEKIKKEKM
+437 DKYKAEKSKKEKM
-450 LSEEED
+450 LSEED

-469 NKRKNSNNSKHAG
+469 NKRKNSNISNSKHAG
-482 NKSVEKNKFNKEVLD
+482 NKSVEKNKFNKEVID

-518 LTKMDYSG
+518 LTKLDYSG

-553 IDEKKRQ
+553 IEEKKRQ
-560 KDLLLKL
+560 KDLLLKF
-567 SGGVANKPELGE
+567 SGGVANRPELGE
-579 EVCDLMI
+579 EVCNLMI

-607 NEEKNDNDKAHVNI
+607 NEEKNDSGKPNAHI
-621 VENDE
+621 VENEE

-632 DEEEDN
+632 DDEDDN

>member
-1 MFNINLYL
+1 M
-9 IISPIVEFLLNKQ
+9 
-22 EGVQDDIKKLLPD
+22 QDDIKKLLPD
-35 GISSKAYVSSEVK
+35 GISSKVYVSNEVK
-48 KYNNNKPLKTQND
+48 KYNNKPLKTQND
-61 NNKKIRIYIP
+61 NSKKVHIYIP
-71 VYEGKVYDPTTN
+71 MFEGKVYDPTTN
-83 KIINV
+83 KIINI

-116 NLFNTNPKNLSSD
+116 NLINNNPKNLLSD
-129 QKTVDERIKSIEKS
+129 QKTVDEKIKSIEKS

-190 KSNQIIEQK
+190 KSNKMIEQK
-199 IKKLHEESEKIQLI
+199 IKKLHEESEKIQL
-213 MKKDLEKQFEK
+213 MMRKDLEKQKEK

-242 ILKNI
+242 ILKKL
-247 RKNERKDIEKRKKKN
+247 RDDEREDIEKRKKKN
-262 NEELLKFKMFI
+262 TEELLKFKEFI
-273 NKKPTKAYYL
+273 NKKPVKAYYL

-290 YVDKV
+290 YVDKE
-295 NNLVKEENIRRK
+295 NNLVKKENIKRK

-316 EFDEMKKNYDQQ
+316 EFNEMRKNFEQQ

-335 SNEKIKIIKESW
+335 SNEKMKIIKESW

-354 PIYSN
+354 PLYSN
-359 PVTKLVADE
+359 PVSKLVADE
-368 ENKMKQAE
+368 ENEMKQAE

-403 EKVVDESQNMS
+403 EKVVEEIHNKSH
-414 YRRPKPHL
+414 RRPKPHL
-422 IKSNSYSD
+422 AKSNSYSD
-430 ILRQKAI
+430 ILRQKVI
-437 DKYKAEKIKKEKM
+437 DKYKAEKSKKEKM
-450 LSEEED
+450 LSEED

-469 NKRKNSNNSKHAG
+469 NKRKNSNNSNSNSNSKLAG
-482 NKSVEKNKFNKEVLD
+482 NKSVEKNKFNKEVID

-518 LTKMDYSG
+518 LTKLDYSG

-553 IDEKKRQ
+553 IEEKKRQ
-560 KDLLLKL
+560 KDLLLKF
-567 SGGVANKPELGE
+567 SGGVANRPELGE
-579 EVCDLMI
+579 EVCNLMI

-593 SLIKEIDKDLDESY
+593 SLIKEIDKDLDEGY
-607 NEEKNDNDKAHVNI
+607 NEEKNDSGKPNAHI
-621 VENDE
+621 VENEE

-632 DEEEDN
+632 DDEDDN

>member
-1 MFNINLYL
+1 M
-9 IISPIVEFLLNKQ
+9 
-22 EGVQDDIKKLLPD
+22 QDDIKKLLPED
-35 GISSKAYVSSEVK
+35 LSSKVYVSNEVK
-48 KYNNNKPLKTQND
+48 KYNNKPLKTQND
-61 NNKKIRIYIP
+61 NSKKVHIYLP

-83 KIINV
+83 KVINV
-88 LKKSEDQIIKE
+88 LKKSEEQIIKE

-116 NLFNTNPKNLSSD
+116 NLFNNNPKNLLND
-129 QKTVDERIKSIEKS
+129 QKTVDEKIKSIEKS
-143 KNNCMV
+143 KNSCMV
-149 KLEELKNRINILQFK
+149 KLEEIKNRINILQFK
-164 QDKELGI
+164 QEKELGI
-171 LDNNKKLKLNKFV
+171 FDNNKKLKLNKFV
-184 EDCNNK
+184 EDCHNK

-199 IKKLHEESEKIQLI
+199 IKKLHEESEKIQL
-213 MKKDLEKQFEK
+213 MMRKDLEKQKEK

-242 ILKNI
+242 LLKKL
-247 RKNERKDIEKRKKKN
+247 RNEEREDIEKRKKKN
-262 NEELLKFKMFI
+262 TDELLKFKEFM
-273 NKKPTKAYYL
+273 NKKPVKIYYL
-283 YQKHKDD
+283 YQKHKDE
-290 YVDKV
+290 YTDKE
-295 NNLVKEENIRRK
+295 NNLVKLENIKRK

-316 EFDEMKKNYDQQ
+316 EFNEMRKNFEQQ

-354 PIYSN
+354 PIYSH
-359 PVTKLVADE
+359 PVSKLVADE
-368 ENKMKQAE
+368 ENEMKQAE

-403 EKVVDESQNMS
+403 EKVDDSQKLS
-414 YRRPKPHL
+414 QRRPKPHFA
-422 IKSNSYSD
+422 KSNSYSD

-450 LSEEED
+450 LSEED
-456 SYLDEP
+456 SYMDEP
-462 IIIDNKG
+462 FIIDNKG
-469 NKRKNSNNSKHAG
+469 NKSKTSNNNSRHAG
-482 NKSVEKNKFNKEVLD
+482 NKSVEKNKFNKEVID

-518 LTKMDYSG
+518 LTKLDYSG

-543 LKVAKCKLES
+543 LKVAKSRLES
-553 IDEKKRQ
+553 IEEKKRQ
-560 KDLLLKL
+560 KDLLLKF
-567 SGGVANKPELGE
+567 SGGVANRPELGE
-579 EVCDLMI
+579 EVCNLMI

-607 NEEKNDNDKAHVNI
+607 NEEKNDNGKSNINI
-621 VENDE
+621 VENTE
-626 ENNNYE
+626 ENNNE
-632 DEEEDN
+632 ENEEEDN

>member
-1 MFNINLYL
+1 M
-9 IISPIVEFLLNKQ
+9 
-22 EGVQDDIKKLLPD
+22 QDDIKNLLPD
-35 GISSKAYVSSEVK
+35 GISSKVYVSNEVK

-61 NNKKIRIYIP
+61 NNKKVHIYIP
-71 VYEGKVYDPTTN
+71 MFEGKVYDPTTN
-83 KIINV
+83 KIINI

-116 NLFNTNPKNLSSD
+116 NLINNNPKNLLND
-129 QKTVDERIKSIEKS
+129 QKTVDEKIKSIEKS

-184 EDCNNK
+184 VDCNNK
-190 KSNQIIEQK
+190 KSNKMIEQK
-199 IKKLHEESEKIQLI
+199 IKKLHEESEKIQL
-213 MKKDLEKQFEK
+213 MMRKDLEKQKEK

-242 ILKNI
+242 ILKKL
-247 RKNERKDIEKRKKKN
+247 RDDEREDIEKRKKKN
-262 NEELLKFKMFI
+262 TEELLKFKEFI
-273 NKKPTKAYYL
+273 NKKPVKAYYL

-290 YVDKV
+290 YVDKE
-295 NNLVKEENIRRK
+295 NNLVKKENIKRK
-307 AYMKHIDLN
+307 AYMKYIDLN
-316 EFDEMKKNYDQQ
+316 EFNEMRKNFEQQ

-335 SNEKIKIIKESW
+335 SNEKMKIIKESW

-354 PIYSN
+354 PLYSN
-359 PVTKLVADE
+359 PVSKLVADE
-368 ENKMKQAE
+368 ENEMKQAE

-403 EKVVDESQNMS
+403 EKVVEEIHNKSH
-414 YRRPKPHL
+414 RRPKPHL
-422 IKSNSYSD
+422 AKSNSYSD
-430 ILRQKAI
+430 ILRQKVI
-437 DKYKAEKIKKEKM
+437 DKYKAEKSKKEKM
-450 LSEEED
+450 LSEED

-469 NKRKNSNNSKHAG
+469 NKRKNSNISNSKHAG
-482 NKSVEKNKFNKEVLD
+482 NKSVEKNKFNKEVID

-518 LTKMDYSG
+518 LTKLDYSG

-553 IDEKKRQ
+553 IEEKKRQ
-560 KDLLLKL
+560 KDLLLKF
-567 SGGVANKPELGE
+567 SGGVANRPELGE
-579 EVCDLMI
+579 EVCNLMI

-607 NEEKNDNDKAHVNI
+607 NEEKNDSGKPNSHI
-621 VENDE
+621 VENEE
-626 ENNNYE
+626 ENNNDE
-632 DEEEDN
+632 DDEADN